1 MAGLWRAGW
10 HSLPGLSGL
19 RGGSDRGFKAPV
31 SGCEV
36 GGGEVAKAKLGEK
49 IDLLGG
55 LESHYGGPRQR
66 REEDGKLSAFI
77 RHEDE
82 IRQALED
89 GYTVK
94 EVWLF
99 MRERGVMEASYNTFT
114 GYVRKR
120 LGIMSGRIHK
130 DGASVSVV
138 EPEPVGSEGRK
149 IDQRAYEL
157 VLPKPEEGGS
167 GSAAERGEVCGIRM
181 RGSSSGRGRARRP
194 FNPSGG

>member
-1 MAGLWRAGW
+1 M
-10 HSLPGLSGL
+10 
-19 RGGSDRGFKAPV
+19 
-31 SGCEV
+31 
-36 GGGEVAKAKLGEK
+36 
-49 IDLLGG
+49 
-55 LESHYGGPRQR
+55 
-66 REEDGKLSAFI
+66 
-77 RHEDE
+77 
-82 IRQALED
+82 ED

-167 GSAAERGEVCGIRM
+167 GSAAERGKSADPHAGIKF
-181 RGSSSGRGRARRP
+181 GAGAGQKP
-194 FNPSGG
+194 FDPSGG

>member
-1 MAGLWRAGW
+1 MELLRAGV
-10 HSLPGLSGL
+10 HSLSGLSGL

-31 SGCEV
+31 SGCKV

-114 GYVRKR
+114 GYVRTR
-120 LGIMSGRIHK
+120 LGIKSGRIHQE
-130 DGASVSVV
+130 VSPVSAV

-157 VLPKPEEGGS
+157 VLPKPEEG
-167 GSAAERGEVCGIRM
+167 A
-181 RGSSSGRGRARRP
+181 RARQQSGGKSADPQAGIKFGAGAGQKP
-194 FNPSGG
+194 FDPSGG